1 MEQEINAA
9 QPVMK
14 PYRMEPQPARR
25 RSGFG
30 GKFFFLL
37 LLLGIPAAVVW
48 AANLPYAPIRRP
60 IARNMPILLLP
71 SYMHVDRDFRDAIA
85 LTEQSK
91 QLIDNATSFADIQMG
106 AQKVTEAQAKLDA
119 LPLDLVSY
127 WPNRYYYWY
136 DWRFSPVAFNGARAE
151 VGRLQAKVFQEQ
163 NAHTVLTDVEQALN
177 KAKQNY
183 QAAPDLVSKQA
194 AITAWRV
201 ALNQM
206 EIVPAQTL
214 AGDIARQKLEPEKDE
229 FQAIVGESATSRET
243 AVLIE
248 SARSFAW
255 EAAKRAQNPPHSV
268 EEWAAI
274 EQLWEKAIYLL
285 SQVSATTDPTGFA
298 EAQKLM
304 ATYQS
309 NRLDISIRKQA
320 ESEAIDSLK
329 RTQQEIQS
337 LLAQLNYMNANQ
349 VAARLQ
355 GILTELN
362 SIKPGT
368 TAYKEAEILRL
379 QTNNKLQEISR

>member
-1 MEQEINAA
+1 
-9 QPVMK
+9 
-14 PYRMEPQPARR
+14 
-25 RSGFG
+25 
-30 GKFFFLL
+30 
-37 LLLGIPAAVVW
+37 
-48 AANLPYAPIRRP
+48 
-60 IARNMPILLLP
+60 MPILLLP